1 MQKQILG
8 EFNEVSSTVL
18 DEKIKR
24 NICSKGIDIQKI
36 KTFINQNDIDV
47 NDIEKNN
54 VNKNNNDFLKIREIA
69 EVSQDDFDKMK
80 YSLLNDKYLDELKN
94 FITYFKH
101 PVNSAKSTIAIGA
114 IFPLER
120 LIEYAFNNDSELLN
134 QMISKYHLFEQ
145 YVFNYRTIKGDG
157 NCYYR
162 AVIFRYLEII
172 ILNKEFS
179 LLRNIIFDMKKSFIS
194 DEIMSRKEIKMNTVF
209 KSELPLKIMIIILD
223 LIQKNNVELAHFI
236 FLKSLLVI

>member
-1 MQKQILG
+1 MQEQILG

-24 NICSKGIDIQKI
+24 NICAKGIDIRKF

-54 VNKNNNDFLKIREIA
+54 LNENNNFLKIREIP
-69 EVSQDDFDKMK
+69 EVSQDDFDRMK

-101 PVNSAKSTIAIGA
+101 PVNLAKSTIAIGA

-120 LIEYAFNNDSELLN
+120 LIEYTFNNDSELLN

-157 NCYYR
+157 NFYYR
-162 AVIFRYLEII
+162 ALMFRYFEII
-172 ILNKEFS
+172 ILNKGISF
-179 LLRNIIFDMKKSFIS
+179 LRNIIFNMKKSFIS
-194 DEIMSRKEIKMNTVF
+194 DEIMSRKEIKMN
-209 KSELPLKIMIIILD
+209 KYS
-223 LIQKNNVELAHFI
+223 
-236 FLKSLLVI
+236 SLNYH